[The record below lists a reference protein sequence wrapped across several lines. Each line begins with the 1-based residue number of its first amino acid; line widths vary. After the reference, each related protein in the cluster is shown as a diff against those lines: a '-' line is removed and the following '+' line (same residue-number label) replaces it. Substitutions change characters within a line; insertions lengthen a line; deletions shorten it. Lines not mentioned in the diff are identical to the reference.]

1 MPVIAFAFEA
11 AVAALAGCCG
21 WGFAAAAAVARAWG
35 CFAPAAA
42 DSGFAA
48 VAAFP
53 FGWGSVAGCVAT
65 FP

>member
-1 MPVIAFAFEA
+1 MLVIAFAFEA

-21 WGFAAAAAVARAWG
+21 WGFAAAVARAWG